1 MFCGMNRILLRLV
14 AELPFRFYASI
25 LKTRT
30 HQNETIGDLFD
41 LHRRQILHE
50 TTYRWFDDGDVEVRT
65 VTGDDDWDSYNGHD
79 SESTRIVRF
88 ESLSKDIQD
97 CWKANQ
103 R

>member
-1 MFCGMNRILLRLV
+1 MKLL
-14 AELPFRFYASI
+14 A
-25 LKTRT
+25 
-30 HQNETIGDLFD
+30 
-41 LHRRQILHE
+41 
-50 TTYRWFDDGDVEVRT
+50 TYSTCTDGRYYTKQQVRWFDDGDVEVRT